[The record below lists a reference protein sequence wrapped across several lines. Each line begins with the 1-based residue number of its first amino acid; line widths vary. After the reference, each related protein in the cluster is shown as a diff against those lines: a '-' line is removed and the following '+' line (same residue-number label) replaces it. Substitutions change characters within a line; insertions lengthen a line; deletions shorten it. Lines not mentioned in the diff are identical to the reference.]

1 MTKEK
6 IKARIEKLEL
16 ELIQVQANAN
26 AISGAIQDCQYW
38 LSEAAK
44 EEKKDG

>member
-6 IKARIEKLEL
+6 IETRIKKLEYD
-16 ELIQVQANAN
+16 LIQVQANAN
-26 AISGAIQDCQYW
+26 ALSGAIQDCNYW
-38 LSEAAK
+38 LSELGK

>member
-6 IKARIEKLEL
+6 IKARMEKLEL
-16 ELIQVQANAN
+16 DLIQAQANAN

-38 LSEAAK
+38 LMELNK